1 MRILITT
8 LNLHYNK
15 INNALVD
22 LLNNIDLKKH
32 SVDLLTME
40 RGELELTIDERVNI
54 IYYKDYMLMPSKFL
68 YNFKRKHIV
77 NDLYNQFRFAFKNVY
92 DVAIAYYGD
101 DNYVDMIPASVK
113 ATKKII
119 WVHSID
125 KLNFNKKYDY
135 FDNIVFTTK
144 ANMNIFNFKYPKYK
158 DKTMFIDNII
168 DYDKVIKK
176 SKDKTNIKLSNGYN
190 IINISN
196 LNKENNIDSI
206 IDIHRKLLVKNKNLH
221 TYIIGDGVY
230 SYKIASKLRKYNI
243 TDSFILLGKQANPY
257 NILKQ
262 ASLYLDIT
270 NTDKYN
276 NTLLESIIL
285 DKPCIT
291 NNITMYKEIS
301 EFIPLNGIKYS
312 DIDNMVSTIE
322 KHIKNYQGHIPFDYK
337 KYNKENI
344 KKVEDLIEK

>member
-1 MRILITT
+1 MKILITT

-54 IYYKDYMLMPSKFL
+54 LYYKDYMLMPSKFL
-68 YNFKRKHIV
+68 YNFKRKHVV
-77 NDLYNQFRFAFKNVY
+77 NDLYNQFRFAFKNTY

-101 DNYVDMIPASVK
+101 NNYVDMIPASVK
-113 ATKKII
+113 TTKKVI
-119 WVHSID
+119 WVHSLD
-125 KLNFNKKYDY
+125 KLNYSKKYDY

-144 ANMNIFNFKYPKYK
+144 ANMKIFEVRYPQYK
-158 DKTMFIDNII
+158 DKLICINNPINADE
-168 DYDKVIKK
+168 VIKL
-176 SKDKTNIKLSNGYN
+176 SKQKTSIKLSNGYN

-206 IDIHRKLLVKNKNLH
+206 IDVHRKLLVKNKNIH
-221 TYIIGDGVY
+221 TYIIGDGAY

-243 TDSFILLGKQANPY
+243 TDSFILLGKQKNPY

-276 NTLLESIIL
+276 NALLENIIL

-291 NNITMYKEIS
+291 NNMNMYKEVS
-301 EFIPLNGIKYS
+301 EFIPLNGITYS
-312 DIDNMVSTIE
+312 DVDNMVSAVE
-322 KHIKNYQGHIPFDYK
+322 KHIKNYQGHIPFEYK
-337 KYNKENI
+337 KYNKENM
-344 KKVEDLIEK
+344 KKIDDLLEK